1 MCIRDSLKQIGFHVG
16 IDSEVDYG
24 EDLTGFMREIEDAKR
39 VLMIVDEGYVERAD
53 NYPDSGVG
61 RETKTIQDVVDDRPN
76 NWLSVLFVRNE
87 KRLLPK
93 WMEGRDPKYFDFSY
107 RDRDGSFPG
116 SEQIDDLWRWLAGLP
131 ADKGRGIS
139 LSLIHIWH

>member
-1 MCIRDSLKQIGFHVG
+1 
-16 IDSEVDYG
+16 
-24 EDLTGFMREIEDAKR
+24 MREIEDAKR

-93 WMEGRDPKYFDFSY
+93 WMEGRDPKYLISRIAIETALFPVPSRLMIY
-107 RDRDGSFPG
+107 GDG
-116 SEQIDDLWRWLAGLP
+116 
-131 ADKGRGIS
+131 
-139 LSLIHIWH
+139 